1 MRKENRAAAGA
12 AAWQVIQNT
21 DGNISVWQ
29 RAGAVPRMM
38 VAKVRGRYPEM
49 TATKLLGM
57 IVLTLYIVSPIDFIP
72 ELFVPLLGLTD
83 DVGAAV
89 WLTTMLLGESERFI
103 RKERDDR
110 AQQAFHRANAGRQDG
125 PDTAGARGG
134 APSGE
139 TAQGGSAQG
148 QSDHSQAD
156 RGQGVPPQGGAAG
169 RTAPQ
174 RAPGS
179 KATS

>member
-38 VAKVRGRYPEM
+38 WAKVRGRYPEM
-49 TATKLLGM
+49 TAAKLLGM
-57 IVLTLYIVSPIDFIP
+57 IALTLYIVSPIDFIP

-103 RKERDDR
+103 RKERDER
-110 AQQAFHRANAGRQDG
+110 ARQAFHQANAGWQGG
-125 PDTAGARGG
+125 PNPGARGE
-134 APSGE
+134 APSGQA
-139 TAQGGSAQG
+139 AQDGSAQG
-148 QSDHSQAD
+148 QADH
-156 RGQGVPPQGGAAG
+156 GQGVPPQSGAAG
-169 RTAPQ
+169 RAAPQ
-174 RAPGS
+174 RAP
-179 KATS
+179 

>member
-38 VAKVRGRYPEM
+38 WAKVRGRYPEM
-49 TATKLLGM
+49 TAAKLLGM
-57 IVLTLYIVSPIDFIP
+57 IALTLYIVSPIDFIP

-89 WLTTMLLGESERFI
+89 WLT
-103 RKERDDR
+103 
-110 AQQAFHRANAGRQDG
+110 
-125 PDTAGARGG
+125 
-134 APSGE
+134 
-139 TAQGGSAQG
+139 
-148 QSDHSQAD
+148 
-156 RGQGVPPQGGAAG
+156 
-169 RTAPQ
+169 
-174 RAPGS
+174 
-179 KATS
+179 

>member
-38 VAKVRGRYPEM
+38 WAKVRGRYPEM
-49 TATKLLGM
+49 SAAKMLGM
-57 IVLTLYIVSPIDFIP
+57 IALTLYIVSPIDFVP

-89 WLTTMLLGESERFI
+89 WLTTMLLGESERFL
-103 RKERDDR
+103 RKERDER
-110 AQQAFHRANAGRQDG
+110 AQQAFSQANAGWQ
-125 PDTAGARGG
+125 GARGQAGPG
-134 APSGE
+134 AG
-139 TAQGGSAQG
+139 AQGS
-148 QSDHSQAD
+148 
-156 RGQGVPPQGGAAG
+156 GVPPQGAEAG
-169 RTAPQ
+169 RTAP
-174 RAPGS
+174 RREPGKAPR
-179 KATS
+179 